1 MSDSPFS
8 NWCCDS
14 VFVLADSTVFSF
26 TQQLSQV
33 TCQEHIIRFLFY
45 LTGCC
50 EAEGTQV
57 KVLLLLL
64 LLSPVLSCVV
74 ALFVKN
80 SVTH

>member
-1 MSDSPFS
+1 MSDCPFS

-33 TCQEHIIRFLFY
+33 TCQEHVIGFLFY

-50 EAEGTQV
+50 EAEGTQE
-57 KVLLLLL
+57 KVLLL